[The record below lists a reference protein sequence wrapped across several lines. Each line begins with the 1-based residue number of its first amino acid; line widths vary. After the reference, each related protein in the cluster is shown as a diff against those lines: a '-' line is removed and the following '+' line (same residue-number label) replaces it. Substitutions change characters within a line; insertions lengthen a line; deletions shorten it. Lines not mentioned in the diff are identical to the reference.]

1 MNKAIDKEQII
12 GEGNDYWW
20 ISYLQINTN
29 DTVFLFL
36 EVLKVKLRV
45 LSIKQAKSVLPALP
59 ILLLLES
66 TGNTGNVNKH
76 CRVYWR
82 GDVNGKH
89 PIYFKDCSTDSCT
102 VIKFIMFMYKSS
114 RGHDK
119 YELYNF
125 SFLTHNTP
133 NVDV

>member
-1 MNKAIDKEQII
+1 MNIDESLIFRLTLII
-12 GEGNDYWW
+12 
-20 ISYLQINTN
+20 Q
-29 DTVFLFL
+29 FLA
-36 EVLKVKLRV
+36 VLKVELRV

-59 ILLLLES
+59 MLPLLES

-76 CRVYWR
+76 WRVCWR

-89 PIYFKDCSTDSCT
+89 PIYIKDCSTDSCT

-119 YELYNF
+119 YELYDF

-133 NVDV
+133 NVYV